1 MEWNLTDERFAK
13 LQEFT
18 CGKMFSS
25 ATKTYHANELRYCYG
40 DFTFLVID

>member
-18 CGKMFSS
+18 CKMYYSS
-25 ATKTYHANELRYCYG
+25 RETYDVNELRYRYRE
-40 DFTFLVID
+40 FIF

>member
-18 CGKMFSS
+18 CKMYSS
-25 ATKTYHANELRYCYG
+25 ATNTYDVNELRYWYG
-40 DFTFLVID
+40 EFTFLLNY

>member
-18 CGKMFSS
+18 CKMYSS
-25 ATKTYHANELRYCYG
+25 GTKTYDVNELRYWYG
-40 DFTFLVID
+40 EFTI